1 AGLPEGDERIVRRNL
16 GDQSELQEGPGIDE
30 QLHDQRI
37 PVVPGRRARLRQ
49 LHGAQSA
56 ELIAPPALRQ
66 RKTPERKLRGFCSWE
81 CDAPLL
87 FWPAEIQRWQFD
99 LRHLDPDLAE
109 VDVERLVE

>member
-16 GDQSELQEGPGIDE
+16 GDQSELQEGAGVDE

-56 ELIAPPALRQ
+56 ELTGQRWSRDITARQ
-66 RKTPERKLRGFCSWE
+66 TKTPERKPRGFFS
-81 CDAPLL
+81 
-87 FWPAEIQRWQFD
+87 FD
-99 LRHLDPDLAE
+99 LRLAAGKQ
-109 VDVERLVE
+109 RLTSRSDSDSASPR